1 MTDEIC
7 CEYTQEDVN
16 DKKVPLLTIAIPT
29 YNRLEKL
36 KISLEKI
43 LGYTKGHDEI
53 EIFVSDNAST
63 DGTKEYVE
71 SIQKVNTNLKY
82 YRNMENLGLDG
93 NFLNCFRKA
102 QGKYLWMLSDDDS
115 LMENAVETVL
125 CVIKQNPVMVFCN
138 LCLETGQRQDIGV
151 LDKGDTLFL
160 EDKND
165 FLKAIGV
172 YITFVSSLIY
182 NMSLVRKINDMEKYK
197 GDNLLL
203 SHVAINIMQYDG
215 TYVLIREHC
224 IHKSAGGINWDF
236 YQAFFYGMK
245 KLIWNT
251 ALKSGFDAGMLNR
264 IFYHMLKWPLMDLY
278 FALRRADRVDDK
290 WNKDYLWDSLS
301 DYPDLLQ
308 MYQVLVDTP
317 RINLVENFLKVQRM
331 KMAEV
336 IAFCRRYDHVY
347 LYGTGRCAEI
357 FYKYLLEAGIYIQA
371 AIISD
376 GENKKEFHGK
386 NVYYFS
392 ELSLDEN
399 RDCIVVTPFETTSR
413 RIIAMLKQNGY
424 ENNYYE
430 NKYANLIDP
439 VTCDYKTTPYIVTA
453 LKK

>member
-1 MTDEIC
+1 MD
-7 CEYTQEDVN
+7 
-16 DKKVPLLTIAIPT
+16 PLLTIAIPT

-36 KISLEKI
+36 KISLKI
-43 LGYTKGHDEI
+43 ILDYTKGHDEI

-71 SIQKVNTNLKY
+71 DIQKENSRLKY
-82 YRNMENLGLDG
+82 YRNTANLGLDG

-102 QGKYLWMLSDDDS
+102 QGKYLWMLSDDDR

-125 CVIKQNPVMVFCN
+125 HVIEQNPVMVFCN
-138 LCLETGQRQDIGV
+138 LCFENGQDNSVLEEGG
-151 LDKGDTLFL
+151 TLFL

-165 FLKAIGV
+165 FLKSVGFYIV
-172 YITFVSSLIY
+172 YVSSLIY
-182 NMSLVRKINDMEKYK
+182 NMSHVRKIDDMVKYK
-197 GDNLLL
+197 GDHLLL
-203 SHVAINIMQYDG
+203 SHVAVNIMQYDG
-215 TYVLIREHC
+215 TYALIKERCLCKRSSE
-224 IHKSAGGINWDF
+224 ISYDF
-236 YQAFFYGMK
+236 YQAIFYGMK

-251 ALKSGFDAGMLNR
+251 ALKSGFDAGILNR
-264 IFYHMLKWPLMDLY
+264 IFYHMLKWPVMDVY
-278 FALRRADRVDDK
+278 FALRQADRVDEK
-290 WNKDYLWDSLS
+290 WNKDYLWDALS

-308 MYQVLVDTP
+308 MYRLLVNTQN
-317 RINLVENFLKVQRM
+317 INFVENFLKVQRM

-336 IAFCRRYDHVY
+336 IEFCRRYDHVY
-347 LYGTGRCAEI
+347 LYGTGGCAEI

-376 GENKKEFHGK
+376 GEIKGEFHGK
-386 NVYYFS
+386 NVYYLS

-399 RDCIVVTPFETTSR
+399 RDCIVVTPFEMTAR
-413 RIIAMLKQNGY
+413 KIMAILKQNGY

-439 VTCDYKTTPYIVTA
+439 VTGLLRSSPYMVTT

>member
-1 MTDEIC
+1 MIDEIC
-7 CEYTQEDVN
+7 CEYTWKEVN
-16 DKKVPLLTIAIPT
+16 DKVDPLLTIAIPT

-36 KISLEKI
+36 KISLNKI
-43 LGYTKGHDEI
+43 LDYTKGHDEI

-63 DGTKEYVE
+63 DGTKEYVKDV
-71 SIQKVNTNLKY
+71 QKENSNLKY
-82 YRNMENLGLDG
+82 YRNIANLGLDG

-115 LMENAVETVL
+115 LMENAIETVL
-125 CVIKQNPVMVFCN
+125 HVIEQGPVMAFCN
-138 LCLETGQRQDIGV
+138 LSLEAGQHNIGV
-151 LDKGDTLFL
+151 LEKDGIVFL

-165 FLKAIGV
+165 FLKSIGV

-182 NMSLVRKINDMEKYK
+182 DMSYVRKIDDMEKYK

-203 SHVAINIMQYDG
+203 SHVAINIMQNDG
-215 TYVLIREHC
+215 TYVLIGELC

-236 YQAFFYGMK
+236 YQAFYYGMK

-278 FALRRADRVDDK
+278 FALRRADKVNDK

-308 MYQVLVDTP
+308 MYRLLVDTP
-317 RINLVENFLKVQRM
+317 RIYLVENFLKVQRM
-331 KMAEV
+331 KMTEV
-336 IAFCRRYDHVY
+336 IEFCRRYDHVY
-347 LYGTGRCAEI
+347 LYGIGECSEI
-357 FYKYLLEAGIYIQA
+357 FYKYLLEEGIYIQA

-376 GENKKEFHGK
+376 REIKKEFHGK

-392 ELSLDEN
+392 ELFLDEN
-399 RDCIVVTPFETTSR
+399 TDCIVVTPLETTSR
-413 RIIAMLKQNGY
+413 KIITMLKQNGY

-439 VTCDYKTTPYIVTA
+439 VTGRLIATPYMVA
-453 LKK
+453 SLKK

>member
-1 MTDEIC
+1 ME
-7 CEYTQEDVN
+7 
-16 DKKVPLLTIAIPT
+16 PLLTIAIPT
-29 YNRLEKL
+29 YNRLDKL
-36 KISLEKI
+36 KISLKKI
-43 LGYTKGHDEI
+43 LDYTKGHDEI

-63 DGTKEYVE
+63 DGTKEYVKN
-71 SIQKVNTNLKY
+71 IQKVNSSLKY
-82 YRNMENLGLDG
+82 YRNTENLGMDG

-115 LMENAVETVL
+115 LMKNAVETVL
-125 CVIKQNPVMVFCN
+125 HVIEQNPIMGFCN
-138 LCLETGQRQDIGV
+138 LCLETRQDIGV
-151 LDKGDTLFL
+151 LEEGGILFL

-165 FLKAIGV
+165 FLKSIGV
-172 YITFVSSLIY
+172 YITFISSLIY
-182 NMSLVRKINDMEKYK
+182 NMSFVRKIDDMEKYK

-215 TYVLIREHC
+215 TYVLIKEPC

-278 FALRRADRVDDK
+278 YVLRRTDKVDEK

-301 DYPDLLQ
+301 DYPDLFQ
-308 MYQVLVDTP
+308 MYRLLADTP
-317 RINLVENFLKVQRM
+317 RMYLVENFLKVQRM

-336 IAFCRRYDHVY
+336 IEFCRRYDHVY
-347 LYGTGRCAEI
+347 LYGTGGCAEI

-376 GENKKEFHGK
+376 EEIKREFHGK
-386 NVYYFS
+386 NVYYLS

-413 RIIAMLKQNGY
+413 GIIAMLKQKGY

-430 NKYANLIDP
+430 NKYANLINP
-439 VTCDYKTTPYIVTA
+439 VTGTFLNTPYMVAT

>member
-1 MTDEIC
+1 MMDEIC
-7 CEYTQEDVN
+7 CEHTWEEVN
-16 DKKVPLLTIAIPT
+16 DKVDFLLTIAIPT

-36 KISLEKI
+36 KKSLKKI
-43 LGYTKGHDEI
+43 LDYTKGYDEI

-63 DGTKEYVE
+63 DGTKEYIKD
-71 SIQKVNTNLKY
+71 IQKENSNLRY
-82 YRNMENLGLDG
+82 YRNVENLGLDG

-125 CVIKQNPVMVFCN
+125 HVIKQDPVMVFCN
-138 LCLETGQRQDIGV
+138 LTLEAGRQDIGV
-151 LDKGDTLFL
+151 LEKDGILFL

-165 FLKAIGV
+165 FLKSIGV

-182 NMSLVRKINDMEKYK
+182 NMSFVRKIDDVEKYK

-203 SHVAINIMQYDG
+203 SHVAINIMRYDG
-215 TYVLIREHC
+215 TYALIKDRC

-236 YQAFFYGMK
+236 YQAFFGGMK

-251 ALKSGFDAGMLNR
+251 ALESGFDAGILNR
-264 IFYHMLKWPLMDLY
+264 IYYHMLKWPLMDLY
-278 FALRRADRVDDK
+278 FALRREDRVDEK

-308 MYQVLVDTP
+308 MYRLLADTP
-317 RINLVENFLKVQRM
+317 RMYLVENFLRVQRM

-336 IAFCRRYDHVY
+336 IEFCRRYDHVY
-347 LYGTGRCAEI
+347 LYGTGECSEI
-357 FYKYLLEAGIYIQA
+357 FYKYLFEAGIYIQA
-371 AIISD
+371 AIISN
-376 GENKKEFHGK
+376 GEIKREFHGK

-392 ELSLDEN
+392 ELSLDES

-413 RIIAMLKQNGY
+413 KITTMLKQNGY

-439 VTCDYKTTPYIVTA
+439 ITGSLKTSPYMVIT

>member
-1 MTDEIC
+1 MA
-7 CEYTQEDVN
+7 
-16 DKKVPLLTIAIPT
+16 PLLTIAIPT
-29 YNRLEKL
+29 YNRLDKL
-36 KISLEKI
+36 KVSLKK
-43 LGYTKGHDEI
+43 LLNYTKGHDEI

-71 SIQKVNTNLKY
+71 NVQKENGNIKY
-82 YRNMENLGLDG
+82 YRNAANLGLDG

-115 LMENAVETVL
+115 LMDNAVETVL
-125 CVIKQNPVMVFCN
+125 HVIEQNPVMVFCN
-138 LCLETGQRQDIGV
+138 LILETGQDIGV
-151 LDKGDTLFL
+151 LEKGGVLFL

-165 FLKAIGV
+165 FFKSIGV

-182 NMSLVRKINDMEKYK
+182 NMSLVRKIDDMEQYK
-197 GDNLLL
+197 GENLLL

-215 TYVLIREHC
+215 AYVLIKEHC
-224 IHKSAGGINWDF
+224 IRKSAGGINWDF

-251 ALKSGFDAGMLNR
+251 ALKSGFDAGILNR

-278 FALRRADRVDDK
+278 FALRKSDRVNDK

-308 MYQVLVDTP
+308 MYRLLVDAP
-317 RINLVENFLKVQRM
+317 RMYLVENFLKVQRM

-336 IAFCRRYDHVY
+336 IEFCRRYDHVY
-347 LYGTGRCAEI
+347 LFGTGGCAEI

-371 AIISD
+371 AIISE
-376 GENKKEFHGK
+376 GEIKREFHGK
-386 NVYYFS
+386 NVYYLS

-413 RIIAMLKQNGY
+413 GIIASLKQNGY

-439 VTCDYKTTPYIVTA
+439 VTGSLKTTPYMVTT